1 MFSTLEQYTRG
12 EKSSEPLSWDREGA
26 YAFSYVRYCFDQ
38 LLSYLADGSMPP
50 ILTQIVQIAMSLRD
64 TTTDENELAMRYTI
78 LRSECAEVGARL
90 GATSLLQI

>member
-1 MFSTLEQYTRG
+1 MKCLLEREACVSFSLP
-12 EKSSEPLSWDREGA
+12 SSEASCPH
-26 YAFSYVRYCFDQ
+26 FSDF
-38 LLSYLADGSMPP
+38 
-50 ILTQIVQIAMSLRD
+50 VQIAMSLRD